1 MLWFYLQPI
10 SWKTVAITF
19 GLGGGIMLWF
29 HYAKRGK
36 ELGMYNLL
44 MFSKPLFQLNQEIL
58 V

>member
-10 SWKTVAITF
+10 SWKTVVITF

-29 HYAKRGK
+29 HYAKREK

-44 MFSKPLFQLNQEIL
+44 MFSKLLL
-58 V
+58 